1 MAKLTISETFARKVV
16 KYLRYG
22 AARCE
27 SFNDDEEEAEANE
40 MADTLERR
48 LDNLEKRLRSKGDR
62 E

>member
-16 KYLRYG
+16 KYLRFG
-22 AARCE
+22 AKTVGYL
-27 SFNDDEEEAEANE
+27 SEEEVEDSLE
-40 MADTLERR
+40 MAHRLERR